1 MGPESTY
8 MYGEYV
14 PQKRGGG
21 KKKLVLL
28 IIVLAALA
36 IAALIL
42 FLVQALNKT
51 PATAEEF
58 IAAVEERGLAW
69 EDNRAEFSPE
79 DQALLETGICAR
91 AGGWQA
97 EFYQLAGTSAA
108 NRYFS
113 SITSFFDAEVPSP
126 RASFHASAG
135 SYAAY
140 SLTAPNCSY
149 YFVSCIGSTVLLA
162 IADDGCKGEAKALIK
177 ALGY

>member
-21 KKKLVLL
+21 KKKLVLFIL
-28 IIVLAALA
+28 VLPALA
-36 IAALIL
+36 IAALVL

-113 SITSFFDAEVPSP
+113 TKRGRGLRRAPFLRPYPRVYFFTPNI
-126 RASFHASAG
+126 RASWSLAAMPASFWYQA
-135 SYAAY
+135 
-140 SLTAPNCSY
+140 T
-149 YFVSCIGSTVLLA
+149 TVRPSS
-162 IADDGCKGEAKALIK
+162 G
-177 ALGY
+177 

>member
-36 IAALIL
+36 IAALVL
-42 FLVQALNKT
+42 FLVQAL
-51 PATAEEF
+51 
-58 IAAVEERGLAW
+58 
-69 EDNRAEFSPE
+69 E
-79 DQALLETGICAR
+79 DQALLEAGICAR

-108 NRYFS
+108 NRCFS
-113 SITSFFDAEVPSP
+113 SITSVFDAEVPSP

-140 SLTAPNCSY
+140 SLTAPNGSY

>member
-14 PQKRGGG
+14 PQKRCGG

-36 IAALIL
+36 IAALVL

-113 SITSFFDAEVPSP
+113 SITSVFDAEVPSP
-126 RASFHASAG
+126 AG

-140 SLTAPNCSY
+140 SLTAPNGSY